1 MACERENV
9 SLFLLAGQ
17 VGTTDKAIAKLKAIA
32 PNLKITGHHGY
43 FDKFGSENQSV
54 IAKINQFKPIPLPK
68 EEDEKRGRSV
78 VELLSSQTTTQ
89 QQFQIQKFRMSQW

>member
-1 MACERENV
+1 MT
-9 SLFLLAGQ
+9 SL
-17 VGTTDKAIAKLKAIA
+17 
-32 PNLKITGHHGY
+32 
-43 FDKFGSENQSV
+43 S
-54 IAKINQFKPIPLPK
+54 IPLPK